1 MTLSKPWTHWLN
13 ATIERIRQ
21 AKTRNRRPI
30 RLTVMGIGQEM
41 FGDDAAGVEV
51 ARRLQPLF
59 SDHLQVIEACY
70 VPENFTGAVRRH
82 EPDIV
87 LLVDAAHM
95 GAEPG
100 AVRWLD
106 WRDVTG
112 FSASSHTGPL
122 SSLAQFISVTMDCE
136 VWIIGIEPADLTM
149 NAPLSASVKLAVDQV
164 AAGITNAA
172 QPIILETAADHRS

>member
-1 MTLSKPWTHWLN
+1 MTLSKPWTQWLN
-13 ATIERIRQ
+13 ATIERVRQ
-21 AKTRNRRPI
+21 AKTRDG
-30 RLTVMGIGQEM
+30 RLLRLSVMGIGQEM

-51 ARRLQPLF
+51 AKRLQPLS

-95 GAEPG
+95 GVEPG

-136 VWIIGIEPADLTM
+136 VWIIGIEPVDLTM
-149 NAPLSASVKLAVDQV
+149 NAPMSSVVKAAVDQV
-164 AAGITNAA
+164 AAGIANAA
-172 QPIILETAADHRS
+172 QAITLETTGEHRR